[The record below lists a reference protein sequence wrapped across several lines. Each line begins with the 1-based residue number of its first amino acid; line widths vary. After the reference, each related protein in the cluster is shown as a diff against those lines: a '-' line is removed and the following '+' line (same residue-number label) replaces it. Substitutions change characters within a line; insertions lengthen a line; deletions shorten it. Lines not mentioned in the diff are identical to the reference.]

1 MGFEKQILTLCCLS
15 LLWLGCP
22 TDTEAQQTTLRERY
36 FQEGE
41 KALAEKRLADAA
53 KAYEKLTQLDPKT
66 AEVQAKLGL
75 IYYQQGRF
83 AEAVPAFRQ
92 ALKLKP
98 GLPNVDILLAMC
110 HSELGR
116 YAEALPALEKGFRH
130 PPDADVRRSIGLQL
144 QRSYVGLQHHHQ
156 AAEVALELSR
166 LYPEDPE
173 VLYHTGR
180 LYGDF
185 AYLTMQKLSRVAPDS
200 VWIHQAAGEAHESQ
214 GHDDLAIG
222 EYRKVLS
229 MDPGRPGIHFRLGRV
244 LLARAQGARSQDEA
258 LKEFE
263 QELQLD
269 STSATAAY
277 EAGEIHRKI
286 GQLDKAQNYFR
297 IALEHDPDFEE
308 ARIGLGRLLTA
319 LKKPEQALPHLEK
332 ALSLNPE
339 NEVSHYQLS
348 LVYKALGNAAGQ
360 EKELSEFQRLRTKK
374 SLRREAAPF
383 KPLEVTRQ
391 ELDSEP
397 AQ

>member
-1 MGFEKQILTLCCLS
+1 
-15 LLWLGCP
+15 
-22 TDTEAQQTTLRERY
+22 
-36 FQEGE
+36 
-41 KALAEKRLADAA
+41 
-53 KAYEKLTQLDPKT
+53 
-66 AEVQAKLGL
+66 
-75 IYYQQGRF
+75 
-83 AEAVPAFRQ
+83 
-92 ALKLKP
+92 
-98 GLPNVDILLAMC
+98 
-110 HSELGR
+110 
-116 YAEALPALEKGFRH
+116 
-130 PPDADVRRSIGLQL
+130 
-144 QRSYVGLQHHHQ
+144 
-156 AAEVALELSR
+156 
-166 LYPEDPE
+166 
-173 VLYHTGR
+173 
-180 LYGDF
+180 
-185 AYLTMQKLSRVAPDS
+185 
-200 VWIHQAAGEAHESQ
+200 
-214 GHDDLAIG
+214 
-222 EYRKVLS
+222 
-229 MDPGRPGIHFRLGRV
+229 
-244 LLARAQGARSQDEA
+244 
-258 LKEFE
+258 
-263 QELQLD
+263 
-269 STSATAAY
+269 TAAY